1 MKKLLLLFLVLATG
15 MVNANAADDIYLRTD
30 FKGVDKWSTDDA
42 DYKFTYVETNANN
55 EDVYTYTINASDI
68 KSQDVWFRLHISGW
82 GALICPYTSN
92 GSYTFAF
99 ANGQNESYGAKYEK
113 EYFQGSTYSFGIP
126 HSTIKANQYKITLY
140 RGKNETYY
148 ENENCRVMW
157 IRVDIVDMPV
167 KITSAGYATFSS
179 NYALDFSGADIKPF
193 SATVNDGKITYTEQ
207 TTVPAGEGVLLKR
220 EDGQLAEATAIVPV
234 IEKNQATSFENH
246 FVAIPE
252 KTQLAQSTEEGYTN
266 YILSMVNNEIGFYKV
281 NSAGSWVNGGTAY
294 LKVYTGTESARTS
307 FPLVDEAATSIESI
321 HASQNDGSIFNL
333 AGQQVAQPTKGL
345 YIVNGKK
352 VIIK

>member
-1 MKKLLLLFLVLATG
+1 MKKLLLLCLAIVTG
-15 MVNANAADDIYLRTD
+15 MVNANADGEMWLRSDLNGGSWTENKNDFLFNKTWDAPNSQDIYELTIDGAKLKENTD
-30 FKGVDKWSTDDA
+30 FH
-42 DYKFTYVETNANN
+42 
-55 EDVYTYTINASDI
+55 
-68 KSQDVWFRLHISGW
+68 FRLYRNGTDYEV
-82 GALICPYTSN
+82 CPYVPD
-92 GSYTFAF
+92 GSYTYKFE
-99 ANGQNESYGAKYEK
+99 NGQNETYNAIGDNFK
-113 EYFQGSTYSFGIP
+113 GTTYSFGVA
-126 HSTIKANQYKITLY
+126 HSSIKANSYKITVY
-140 RGKNETYY
+140 VKYNNPWEYY
-148 ENENCRVMW
+148 IKVE
-157 IRVDIVDMPV
+157 IVNMPV
-167 KITSAGYATFSS
+167 KITSVGYATFSS
-179 NYALDFSGADIKPF
+179 NYALDFSGKDIIPC
-193 SATVNDGKITYTEQ
+193 SATVSNGKITYTQQ

-234 IEKNQATSFENH
+234 IEKNQATPFNENH

-266 YILSMVNNEIGFYKV
+266 YILSMVNDEIGFYKV

-294 LKVYTGTESARTS
+294 LKVHTGTESARTS

-321 HASQNDGSIFNL
+321 HASQNDSPIFNL

>member
-1 MKKLLLLFLVLATG
+1 MKKLLLLFLAIATG
-15 MVNANAADDIYLRTD
+15 MVNANADGEMWLRSDLNGGSWTANLEAFQFTKNWDGSQDTYELTIDGTKLKENTD
-30 FKGVDKWSTDDA
+30 FYFRLYRNGNN
-42 DYKFTYVETNANN
+42 YETCPYGNQN
-55 EDVYTYTINASDI
+55 YTYQFNNGQYETYDATSASEF
-68 KSQDVWFRLHISGW
+68 QG
-82 GALICPYTSN
+82 TN
-92 GSYTFAF
+92 GSFCV
-99 ANGQNESYGAKYEK
+99 K
-113 EYFQGSTYSFGIP
+113 
-126 HSTIKANQYKITLY
+126 HSSIKANSYKITVYLKY
-140 RGKNETYY
+140 EDPWKYY
-148 ENENCRVMW
+148 
-157 IRVDIVDMPV
+157 IKVDIVDMPV
-167 KITSAGYATFSS
+167 KITSVGYATFSS
-179 NYALDFSGADIKPF
+179 NYALDFSGADIRPF
-193 SATVNDGKITYTEQ
+193 SATVNDGKITYTQQ

-234 IEKNQATSFENH
+234 IEKNQATSFIENH

-266 YILSMVNNEIGFYKV
+266 YILSMVNDEIGFYKV

-321 HASQNDGSIFNL
+321 PVSQNDGSIFNL